1 MLNMG
6 RNFCFVN
13 ISAKNGSRA
22 LTKIMHMCLIK
33 FHQNVQFGGDPDL
46 DPDLTIKKPVKSRPS
61 LKGDRGVIFEDIAL
75 SFGLSG
81 LNHNLSN
88 ISNVFSFLICRSLT
102 ISDETRVKSDPEENL
117 QSHLSRKRLEIEQ
130 K

>member
-6 RNFCFVN
+6 SNFCFVN

-22 LTKIMHMCLIK
+22 LKKIMHMCLIK
-33 FHQNVQFGGDPDL
+33 VHQNIKCCDDPDH

-81 LNHNLSN
+81 PNHNLSN

-117 QSHLSRKRLEIEQ
+117 QSHLISKTA
-130 K
+130 